1 MTSDFPIVIDASVL
15 VQAAIRDTLLRLS
28 EKRLFLCRW
37 SDDIIEETTRTL
49 QNKIGL
55 TKQQSEY
62 FVREL
67 QEHFPDAWVEH
78 GYKQLIAA
86 MPVNEKDRHVVA
98 AAVRSGSEV
107 ILTYNLKHFPEA
119 ELKDL
124 EICARHPDVFLI
136 DLYHL
141 NPEIVV
147 HTLHEQGAAL
157 KTKRS
162 LPEVLKSLETCQC
175 SKFAQLVTQKLA
187 L

>member
-1 MTSDFPIVIDASVL
+1 MNADFPIVIDACVL

-37 SDDIIEETTRTL
+37 SDDIIEETARTL
-49 QNKIGL
+49 QTKLGLDKNDCDYLIG
-55 TKQQSEY
+55 
-62 FVREL
+62 EL
-67 QEHFPDAWVEH
+67 KEHFPDAWVEQ
-78 GYKQLIAA
+78 GYKQLISA

-107 ILTYNLKHFPEA
+107 ILTYNLKHFPA
-119 ELKDL
+119 DSLTALD
-124 EICARHPDVFLI
+124 ICARHPDAFLI

-157 KTKRS
+157 NTKRS
-162 LPEVLKSLETCQC
+162 LPEILKSLEVCQC
-175 SKFAQLVTQKLA
+175 PKFAQLVTQKLS